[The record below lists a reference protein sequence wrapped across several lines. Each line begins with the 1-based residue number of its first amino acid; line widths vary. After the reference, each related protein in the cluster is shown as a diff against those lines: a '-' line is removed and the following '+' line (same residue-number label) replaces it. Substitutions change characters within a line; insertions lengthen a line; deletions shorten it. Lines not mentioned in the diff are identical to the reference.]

1 MLCNFPARAYVRL
14 ILKKILPFD
23 VYITLKYLFIQDA
36 IISSLIYKKKKICIV
51 NEEYRFRSL
60 LTRNCSVQLFICC
73 GPAEDVLL
81 VHQPFLWA
89 FKGISNAFLPRGA
102 VLSSLTCQNDRVPT
116 SNTEQQPLHN
126 IHSGSKHVC
135 GSSVSL
141 TLSCRSIPLPHTC
154 FQVAFWRCL
163 LFATEGFDTSNQLYP
178 PRIHCWH

>member
-1 MLCNFPARAYVRL
+1 M
-14 ILKKILPFD
+14 D
-23 VYITLKYLFIQDA
+23 ITLKYVFIQDA
-36 IISSLIYKKKKICIV
+36 IICSLKRYVLSMK
-51 NEEYRFRSL
+51 NRFRSL
-60 LTRNCSVQLFICC
+60 LTRNCSVKLFICC
-73 GPAEDVLL
+73 GPTEDVVF

-89 FKGISNAFLPRGA
+89 FKGISNAFLPWGA

-163 LFATEGFDTSNQLYP
+163 FFATEGFDTSNHLYP